1 MKDKNHIKILFKFP
15 PEVNIFIT
23 NTPHKNSKLNR
34 DILENIIIKRKT
46 STNIFKYIKYVY
58 VVIIL
63 YCKIKKLS
71 INNIIYAFIS
81 TKTIFM
87 P

>member
-1 MKDKNHIKILFKFP
+1 MKDQNHIKILFKCP

-34 DILENIIIKRKT
+34 DILENIIIKRIT

-58 VVIIL
+58 VVIL

-71 INNIIYAFIS
+71 INKIL
-81 TKTIFM
+81 FM